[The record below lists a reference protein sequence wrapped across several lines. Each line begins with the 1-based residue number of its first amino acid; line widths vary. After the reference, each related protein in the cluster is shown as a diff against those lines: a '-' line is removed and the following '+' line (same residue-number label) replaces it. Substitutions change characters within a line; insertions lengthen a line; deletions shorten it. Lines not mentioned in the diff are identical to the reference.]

1 MSKTPIKKLMYF
13 SIETEDDIKMKLL
26 MKKYGVKGLGLYVFL
41 LKQIYRESYY
51 INFTSEIK
59 ELILLETG
67 LSENEAEEIF
77 DFLLQKGFIDK
88 FLYEKHKIITS
99 SKIQKRYN
107 QIMKDLKRLCQVSE
121 YSLIN
126 SEDKPINSE
135 DKPINSEDKPQYS
148 NVEYSNKENNNKK
161 TSSLPEYNPNVLPEN
176 ITIDEKAEKEVKSVF
191 DFYNMQAEIFPD
203 KLRKS
208 IALIDKARQN
218 LKTLIINN
226 KFNRQLFFQKLNT
239 GGIDK
244 WNNAPIDFNFWFSNT
259 DNYLKLI
266 NGNYDIKNFN
276 KNNDLNNP
284 LNPSNYNIK
293 YPDTHTKYLST
304 KLAELTTD
312 KEGKEV
318 AILFHKINGEN
329 IIRKVLQF
337 DADTKSKYQNV
348 VRNILKAEHNI
359 DGKAG
364 YMYV

>member
-1 MSKTPIKKLMYF
+1 MSKTFIKKLMYF

-99 SKIQKRYN
+99 SEIQKRYN

-135 DKPINSEDKPQYS
+135 DKPINSEDKPINSEDKPINSEDKPINSEDKPQYS

-161 TSSLPEYNPNVLPEN
+161 TSSF
-176 ITIDEKAEKEVKSVF
+176 DEKAEKEVKSVF

-276 KNNDLNNP
+276 NNKESD
-284 LNPSNYNIK
+284 YFTQK
-293 YPDTHTKYLST
+293 QYQKLSS
-304 KLAELTTD
+304 AA
-312 KEGKEV
+312 V
-318 AILFHKINGEN
+318 AKIDETEIESFKKIGW
-329 IIRKVLQF
+329 
-337 DADTKSKYQNV
+337 
-348 VRNILKAEHNI
+348 
-359 DGKAG
+359 
-364 YMYV
+364 